1 MWLATSVNSTNNL
14 AYSYDGINWT
24 AITGQTLGTNKI
36 IWYAN
41 KWISSS
47 GAYSS
52 DGLTWTSSGVTGF
65 TITAADMTCS
75 SGLALAM
82 ANGQMIYSYDGLTW
96 TTNTSQPSI
105 TGAIYNGSIW
115 VAGTWAPTASGH
127 STLLYSYDGLTWTDS
142 PTSNTIFPQ
151 GAYTGES
158 GFAWNGIVF
167 VALVGATSNVLGYS
181 YDGITWYASANGNSI
196 ISGAGNQV
204 GNVTFN
210 GQYFVVLGTDSPNL
224 FGYSLDGI
232 TWYSSSSGNTL
243 FTSTS
248 GVDIASRNVLPL
260 LPERIIPGPTGA
272 TGPGAPAANVSYT
285 PGNSAYWN
293 GSPTTVQGAIDRLA
307 AKVYALSGNV
317 AIP

>member
-1 MWLATSVNSTNNL
+1 MWLAISLNSTNNL
-14 AYSYDGINWT
+14 AYSYDGITWT

-41 KWISSS
+41 KWISST

-52 DGLTWTSSGVTGF
+52 DGFTWTSTGVTGF
-65 TITAADMTCS
+65 TINAADMTCS

-82 ANGQMIYSYDGLTW
+82 ANGQMIYSYNGLTW

-105 TGAIYNGSIW
+105 SAAIYNGSIW
-115 VAGTWAPTASGH
+115 VAGTWAPAASGH

-142 PTSNTIFPQ
+142 ATSNTIFPQ
-151 GAYTGES
+151 GAYTAAS
-158 GFAWNGIVF
+158 GFAWNGTVF
-167 VALVGATSNVLGYS
+167 VALVGPTSNVLGYS
-181 YDGITWYASANGNSI
+181 YDGIVWYASTNGNSV

-204 GNVTFN
+204 GNVVYN
-210 GQYFVVLGTDSPNL
+210 GRYFVVLGTDSPNL
-224 FGYSLDGI
+224 LGYSADGI
-232 TWYSSSSGNTL
+232 IWTSSSSGNTL

-248 GVDIASRNVLPL
+248 GVDIASKNVLPL
-260 LPERIIPGPTGA
+260 LPSA
-272 TGPGAPAANVSYT
+272 DVQSPASYVVYT
-285 PGNSAYWN
+285 PGNSAHWN
-293 GSPTTVQGAIDRLA
+293 GSPTTAQGAIDRLA